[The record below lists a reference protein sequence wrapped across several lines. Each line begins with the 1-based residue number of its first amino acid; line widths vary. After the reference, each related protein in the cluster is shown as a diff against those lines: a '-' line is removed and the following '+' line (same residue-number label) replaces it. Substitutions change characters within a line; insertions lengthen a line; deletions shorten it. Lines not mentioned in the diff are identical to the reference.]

1 MENLLLCSKTLY
13 DKDLLDKKREIE
25 KLRKEN
31 EELKEKILLLENTS
45 SARGSK
51 RCKRTR
57 SRKPRVYAVQSDGQT
72 VTLDAVCDVNFQIHV
87 KADYF
92 TFLFDDPRPGLQGK
106 IVIDCERESPSTDIT
121 VYVPTGTTYVY
132 DRHHDSFQT
141 IGSLPN
147 TSTTLQLRSDSILI
161 PPQQIAIIDYYFD
174 NRNLPIFDITHS
186 YIPVHSTMPF
196 L

>member
-1 MENLLLCSKTLY
+1 MT
-13 DKDLLDKKREIE
+13 KK
-25 KLRKEN
+25 
-31 EELKEKILLLENTS
+31 
-45 SARGSK
+45 A
-51 RCKRTR
+51 KRTR

-72 VTLDAVCDVNFQIHV
+72 ITLDAVCDVNFQIHV

-132 DRHHDSFQT
+132 NRNHDSFQT
-141 IGSLPN
+141 TGSPPVPN

-174 NRNLPIFDITHS
+174 SRNLPIFDITHS
-186 YIPVHSTMPF
+186 YTPVHTNMPTG
-196 L
+196 